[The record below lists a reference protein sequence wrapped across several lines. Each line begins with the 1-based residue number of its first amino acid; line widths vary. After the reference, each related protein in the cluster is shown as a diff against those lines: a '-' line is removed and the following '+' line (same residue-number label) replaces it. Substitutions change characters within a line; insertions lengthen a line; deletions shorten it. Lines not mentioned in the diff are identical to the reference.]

1 MVQFFQPLLFAQDVE
16 VIETSLPNTLGR
28 LIMNRFGQAN
38 PRQHAATPTVFATV
52 QTFNDIPDRLL
63 LQTADDARRA
73 VTFAG
78 PDRHLK

>member
-1 MVQFFQPLLFAQDVE
+1 
-16 VIETSLPNTLGR
+16 
-28 LIMNRFGQAN
+28 MNRFGQAN

-73 VTFAG
+73 MTFAG